1 MEAHKSL
8 RDLLMVQSIPIA
20 FLEDVLEGVGVQSE
34 LGNAILADAGLTGR
48 QLAINGH
55 RLSVIEYSGFISR
68 VMATTDDLFLAF
80 LDQPIPRRA
89 FGVFAMG
96 GVGCRSLQALVDYGN
111 LFFSMFTNQFRWEI
125 QRDAG
130 QIRLILRLEERSN
143 ISYRFIYQSMLLIWL
158 RLISWFIGEDIQPR
172 SVRFKFS
179 EKPIDNHLRHLFGQA
194 VEFGCRSNEII
205 FDQHTVQVPF
215 TGTQDQIRMMLKDNQ
230 NMMLVRTTADPFT
243 KQTRRL
249 LVLHRDNGWLEQ
261 RTIAAKL
268 GLSENL
274 YWRKLKRE
282 GTTYHQILLGLKR
295 DFAMRLLSD
304 PNTGL
309 EDVASQLHFSDVS
322 AFNKAFRKWT
332 GDSPGHYRKLLL
344 EG

>member
-1 MEAHKSL
+1 MKSHKSL

-20 FLEDVLEGVGVQSE
+20 FLEDVLEGVGLDSE

-48 QLAINGH
+48 QLAVNGH

-68 VMATTDDLFLAF
+68 VMAATDDLFLAF
-80 LDQPIPRRA
+80 LDKPIPRKA

-111 LFFSMFTNQFRWEI
+111 LFFSMFTNKFRWEI
-125 QRDAG
+125 QRNAG
-130 QIRLILRLEERSN
+130 QIRLILDLDERSA

-172 SVRFKFS
+172 SVRFKFA
-179 EKPIDNHLRHLFGQA
+179 EKPIDSHLRHLFGEA
-194 VEFGCRSNEII
+194 VEFSCRSNEIV
-205 FDQHTVQVPF
+205 FDQHSVEVPF
-215 TGTQDQIRMMLKDNQ
+215 TGTQEQIRLMLKDNQ

-249 LVLHRDNGWLEQ
+249 LVLHRESGWLEQ
-261 RTIAAKL
+261 RMIAEKL

-282 GTTYHQILLGLKR
+282 GTTYNQILHGLKR

-304 PNTGL
+304 PNTEL
-309 EDVASQLHFSDVS
+309 EAIAAQLHFSDLS

-332 GDSPGHYRKLLL
+332 GNSPGHYRKLLL
-344 EG
+344 ER